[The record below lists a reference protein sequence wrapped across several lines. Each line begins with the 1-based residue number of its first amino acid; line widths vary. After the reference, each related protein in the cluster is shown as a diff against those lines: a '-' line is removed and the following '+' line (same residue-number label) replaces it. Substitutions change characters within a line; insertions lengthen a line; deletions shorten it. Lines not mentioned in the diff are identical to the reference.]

1 MKKKIAILGSTGSI
15 GIQTLDVIRK
25 NKELFTAEILI
36 AGQNSN
42 LLIKQAKTFKPKIV
56 VINDE
61 SKYLYVKKHL
71 KNQKTKVFAGK
82 KEVIN
87 VVKNK
92 SIDTVVSAVVGY
104 SGLEP
109 TISAIKA
116 GKNIALANKETL
128 VVAGELINN
137 LIKKYKVKMYPID
150 SEHSAIY
157 QCILGEEKNKYEKI
171 ILTAS
176 GGPFRGFKLSQ
187 LEKVTPHE
195 ALNHPKWKMGKKISI
210 DSATLMNK
218 GLEVIEAKWLF
229 DIDPSNIE
237 VVIHPEA
244 IIHSMVQFI
253 DGSIKAQLGVPDMKI
268 PIQFALTSPYRLE
281 SNFPRLSLNKKLSLN
296 FEKPDLNTFKNLKLA
311 FQAIKEGGNKP
322 CILNA
327 ANEVVVDSFLK
338 KEIKFLEMSNVI
350 EECLNKIEY
359 IANLNFKDYVEID
372 RKTRI
377 LTKKLIN
384 K

>member
-15 GIQTLDVIRK
+15 GIQTLDVIQK

-61 SKYLYVKKHL
+61 SKYLHVKEHL

-137 LIKKYKVKMYPID
+137 LLKKYKVKMYPID

-244 IIHSMVQFI
+244 IVHSMVQFI

-268 PIQFALTSPYRLE
+268 PIQFALTSPYRIE

-338 KEIKFLEMSNVI
+338 KKIKFLEMSNII

-359 IANLNFKDYVEID
+359 IANLNFEDYVEID

>member
-1 MKKKIAILGSTGSI
+1 LKKKIAILGSTGSI

-244 IIHSMVQFI
+244 IVHSMVQFI

-268 PIQFALTSPYRLE
+268 PIQFALTSPYRIE

>member
-15 GIQTLDVIRK
+15 GIQTLDVIQK

-42 LLIKQAKTFKPKIV
+42 LLIKQAKIFKPKIV

-61 SKYLYVKKHL
+61 SKYLYVKEQL
-71 KNQKTKVFAGK
+71 KNEKTKVFAGK
-82 KEVIN
+82 KEIIN

-244 IIHSMVQFI
+244 IVHSMVQFI

-268 PIQFALTSPYRLE
+268 PIQFALTSPYRIE

-338 KEIKFLEMSNVI
+338 KKIKFLEMSNII

-359 IANLNFKDYVEID
+359 IANLNFEDYVEID

>member
-15 GIQTLDVIRK
+15 GIQTLDVIQK

-42 LLIKQAKTFKPKIV
+42 LLIKQAKSFKPKIV

-61 SKYLYVKKHL
+61 SKYLYVKEHL

-137 LIKKYKVKMYPID
+137 LLKKYKVKMYPID

-229 DIDPSNIE
+229 NIDPSNIE

-244 IIHSMVQFI
+244 IVHSMVQFI

-268 PIQFALTSPYRLE
+268 PIQFALTSPYRIE

-338 KEIKFLEMSNVI
+338 KEIKFLEMSNII

-359 IANLNFKDYVEID
+359 IANLNFEDYVEID

>member
-15 GIQTLDVIRK
+15 GIQTLDVIQK

-42 LLIKQAKTFKPKIV
+42 LLIKQAKSFKPKIV

-61 SKYLYVKKHL
+61 SKYLYVKEHL

-187 LEKVTPHE
+187 LEKVTPQE

-244 IIHSMVQFI
+244 IVHSMVQFI

-268 PIQFALTSPYRLE
+268 PIQFALTSPYRIE

-338 KEIKFLEMSNVI
+338 KKIKFLEMSNII

-359 IANLNFKDYVEID
+359 IANLNFEDYVEID

>member
-15 GIQTLDVIRK
+15 GIQTLDVIQK

-42 LLIKQAKTFKPKIV
+42 LLIKQAKSFKPKIV

-61 SKYLYVKKHL
+61 SKYLYVKEHL

-229 DIDPSNIE
+229 DIEPSNIE

-244 IIHSMVQFI
+244 IVHSMVQFI

-268 PIQFALTSPYRLE
+268 PIQFALTSPYRIE

-338 KEIKFLEMSNVI
+338 KEIKFLEMSNII

-359 IANLNFKDYVEID
+359 IANLNFEDYVEID

>member
-1 MKKKIAILGSTGSI
+1 LKKKIAILGSTGSI
-15 GIQTLDVIRK
+15 GIQTLDVIQK

-42 LLIKQAKTFKPKIV
+42 LLIKQAKSFKPKIV

-61 SKYLYVKKHL
+61 SKYLYVKEHL

-137 LIKKYKVKMYPID
+137 LLKKYKVKMYPID

-244 IIHSMVQFI
+244 IVHSMVQFI

-268 PIQFALTSPYRLE
+268 PIQFALTSPYRIE

-338 KEIKFLEMSNVI
+338 KKIKFLEMSNII

-359 IANLNFKDYVEID
+359 IANLNFEDYVEID

-377 LTKKLIN
+377 LTTKLIN

>member
-1 MKKKIAILGSTGSI
+1 MKKNIAILGSTGSI
-15 GIQTLDVIRK
+15 GIQTLDVIQN
-25 NKELFTAEILI
+25 NKELFNAEILI

-42 LLIKQAKTFKPKIV
+42 LLINQAKVFKPKIV

-61 SKYLYVKKHL
+61 SKYKHIKEEL
-71 KNQKTKVFAGK
+71 KHENIKVYAGK
-82 KEVIN
+82 KEIIN
-87 VVKNK
+87 AVKNK

-109 TISAIKA
+109 TISAIEG

-176 GGPFRGFKLSQ
+176 GGPFKGFKKSQ
-187 LEKVTPHE
+187 LEKVTPNE

-229 DIDPSNIE
+229 NIEPNNIE

-244 IIHSMVQFI
+244 IIHSMVQFR
-253 DGSIKAQLGVPDMKI
+253 DGSVKAQLGVPDMKI
-268 PIQFALTSPYRLE
+268 PIQFALTSPYRLD
-281 SNFPRLSLNKKLSLN
+281 SNFPRLSFNEKLSLN

-338 KEIKFLEMSNVI
+338 NEIKFLEMSDII
-350 EECLNKIEY
+350 EECLNKMEY
-359 IANLNFKDYVEID
+359 IAKLNFEDYVEID
-372 RKTRI
+372 KKARE
-377 LTKKLIN
+377 LTKKLI
-384 K
+384 KK

>member
-42 LLIKQAKTFKPKIV
+42 LLIKQAKSFKPKIV

-61 SKYLYVKKHL
+61 SKYLYVKEHL

-229 DIDPSNIE
+229 DIEPSNIE

-244 IIHSMVQFI
+244 IVHSMVQFI

-268 PIQFALTSPYRLE
+268 PIQFALTSPYRIE

-338 KEIKFLEMSNVI
+338 KKIKFLEMSNII

-359 IANLNFKDYVEID
+359 IANLNFEDYVEID

>member
-244 IIHSMVQFI
+244 IVHSMVQFI

-268 PIQFALTSPYRLE
+268 PIQFALTSPYRIE

-338 KEIKFLEMSNVI
+338 KEIKFLEMSNII

>member
-15 GIQTLDVIRK
+15 GIQTLDVIQK

-42 LLIKQAKTFKPKIV
+42 LLIKQAKSFKPKIV

-61 SKYLYVKKHL
+61 SKYLYVKEHL

-176 GGPFRGFKLSQ
+176 GGPFRGYKLSQ
-187 LEKVTPHE
+187 LEKVTPQE

-244 IIHSMVQFI
+244 IVHSMVQFI

-268 PIQFALTSPYRLE
+268 PIQFALTSPYRIE

-338 KEIKFLEMSNVI
+338 KEIKFLEMSNII

-359 IANLNFKDYVEID
+359 IANLNFEDYVEID

>member
-1 MKKKIAILGSTGSI
+1 LKKKIAILGSTGSI

-229 DIDPSNIE
+229 DIEPSNIE

-244 IIHSMVQFI
+244 IVHSMVQFI

-268 PIQFALTSPYRLE
+268 PIQFALTSPYRIE

-338 KEIKFLEMSNVI
+338 KKIKFLEMSNII

-359 IANLNFKDYVEID
+359 IANLNFEDYVEID

>member
-15 GIQTLDVIRK
+15 GIQTLDVIQK

-42 LLIKQAKTFKPKIV
+42 LLIKQAKSFKPKIV

-61 SKYLYVKKHL
+61 SKYLYVKEHL

-137 LIKKYKVKMYPID
+137 LLKKYKVKMYPID

-187 LEKVTPHE
+187 LEKVTPQE

-229 DIDPSNIE
+229 DIEPSNID

-244 IIHSMVQFI
+244 IVHSMVQFI

-268 PIQFALTSPYRLE
+268 PIQFALTSPYRIE

-338 KEIKFLEMSNVI
+338 KEIKFLEMSNII

-359 IANLNFKDYVEID
+359 IANLNFEDYVEID

>member
-15 GIQTLDVIRK
+15 GIQTLDVIQK
-25 NKELFTAEILI
+25 NKELFTVNILI

-61 SKYLYVKKHL
+61 SKYQYVKEHL

-137 LIKKYKVKMYPID
+137 LIKKFKVKMYPID

-176 GGPFRGFKLSQ
+176 GGPFRGFKLSE

-244 IIHSMVQFI
+244 IVHSMVQFI

-268 PIQFALTSPYRLE
+268 PIQFALTSPYRIE

-338 KEIKFLEMSNVI
+338 KEIKFLEMSNII

-359 IANLNFKDYVEID
+359 IANLNFEDYVEID

>member
-15 GIQTLDVIRK
+15 GIQTLDVIQK
-25 NKELFTAEILI
+25 NKKLFTAEILI

-42 LLIKQAKTFKPKIV
+42 LLIKQAKSFKPKIV

-61 SKYLYVKKHL
+61 SKYLYVKEQL
-71 KNQKTKVFAGK
+71 KNEKTRVFAGK
-82 KEVIN
+82 KEIIN

-244 IIHSMVQFI
+244 IVHSMVQFI

-268 PIQFALTSPYRLE
+268 PIQFALTSPYRIE

-338 KEIKFLEMSNVI
+338 KEIKFLEMSNII

-359 IANLNFKDYVEID
+359 IANLNFEDYVEID

>member
-15 GIQTLDVIRK
+15 GIQTLDVIQK
-25 NKELFTAEILI
+25 NKKLFTAEILI

-42 LLIKQAKTFKPKIV
+42 LLIKQAKSFKPKIV

-61 SKYLYVKKHL
+61 SKYLHVKEHL

-176 GGPFRGFKLSQ
+176 GGPFRGYKLSQ
-187 LEKVTPHE
+187 LEKVTPQE

-244 IIHSMVQFI
+244 IVHSMVQFI

-268 PIQFALTSPYRLE
+268 PIQFALTSPYRIE

-338 KEIKFLEMSNVI
+338 KEIKFLEMSNII

-359 IANLNFKDYVEID
+359 IANLNFEDYVEID

>member
-15 GIQTLDVIRK
+15 GIQTLDVIQK

-42 LLIKQAKTFKPKIV
+42 LLIKQAKIFKPKIV

-61 SKYLYVKKHL
+61 SKYLYVKEQL
-71 KNQKTKVFAGK
+71 KNEKTRVFAGK
-82 KEVIN
+82 KEIIN

-229 DIDPSNIE
+229 DIEPSNIE

-244 IIHSMVQFI
+244 IVHSMVQFI

-268 PIQFALTSPYRLE
+268 PIQFALTSPYRIE

-338 KEIKFLEMSNVI
+338 KEIKFLEMSNII

-359 IANLNFKDYVEID
+359 IANLNFEDYVEID

>member
-15 GIQTLDVIRK
+15 GIQTLDVIQK

-61 SKYLYVKKHL
+61 SKYLHVKEHL

-176 GGPFRGFKLSQ
+176 GGPFRGYKLSQ
-187 LEKVTPHE
+187 LEKVTPQE

-244 IIHSMVQFI
+244 IVHSMVQFI

-268 PIQFALTSPYRLE
+268 PIQFALTSPYRIE

-338 KEIKFLEMSNVI
+338 KEIKFLEMSNII

-359 IANLNFKDYVEID
+359 IANLNFEDYVEID

>member
-244 IIHSMVQFI
+244 IVHSMVQFI

-296 FEKPDLNTFKNLKLA
+296 FEKPDLNTFNNLKLV
-311 FQAIKEGGNKP
+311 FHAIKEGGNKP

-338 KEIKFLEMSNVI
+338 KEIKFLEMSNII

-372 RKTRI
+372 KKTRI

>member
-15 GIQTLDVIRK
+15 GIQTLDVIQK
-25 NKELFTAEILI
+25 NKKLFTAEILI

-42 LLIKQAKTFKPKIV
+42 LLIKQAKSFKPKIV

-61 SKYLYVKKHL
+61 SKYLYVKEHL
-71 KNQKTKVFAGK
+71 KNEKTKVFAGK

-244 IIHSMVQFI
+244 IVHSMVQFI

-268 PIQFALTSPYRLE
+268 PIQFALTSPYRIE

-338 KEIKFLEMSNVI
+338 KEIKFLEMSNII

-359 IANLNFKDYVEID
+359 IANLNFEDYVEID

>member
-1 MKKKIAILGSTGSI
+1 MKKNIAILGSTGSI
-15 GIQTLDVIRK
+15 GIQTLDVIQN
-25 NKELFTAEILI
+25 NKELFNAEILI

-42 LLIKQAKTFKPKIV
+42 LLINQAKVFKPKIV

-61 SKYLYVKKHL
+61 SKYKHIKEEL
-71 KNQKTKVFAGK
+71 KHENIKVYAGK
-82 KEVIN
+82 KEIIN
-87 VVKNK
+87 AVKNK

-109 TISAIKA
+109 TISAIEG

-176 GGPFRGFKLSQ
+176 GGPFKGFKKSQ
-187 LEKVTPHE
+187 LEKVTPNE

-229 DIDPSNIE
+229 NIDPKNIE

-268 PIQFALTSPYRLE
+268 PIQFALTSPYRID
-281 SNFPRLSLNKKLSLN
+281 SNFPRLSFNEKLSLN

-338 KEIKFLEMSNVI
+338 KEIKFLEMSDII
-350 EECLNKIEY
+350 EECLNKMEY
-359 IANLNFKDYVEID
+359 IANLNFEDYVEID
-372 RKTRI
+372 KKTRV

>member
-1 MKKKIAILGSTGSI
+1 LKKKIAILGSTGSI
-15 GIQTLDVIRK
+15 GIQTLDVIQK

-61 SKYLYVKKHL
+61 SKYLHVKEHL

-137 LIKKYKVKMYPID
+137 LLKKYKVKMYPID

-176 GGPFRGFKLSQ
+176 GGPFRGYKLSQ
-187 LEKVTPHE
+187 LEKVTPQE

-244 IIHSMVQFI
+244 IVHSMVQFI

-268 PIQFALTSPYRLE
+268 PIQFALTSPYRIE

-338 KEIKFLEMSNVI
+338 KEIKFLEMSNII

-359 IANLNFKDYVEID
+359 IANLNFEDYVEID

>member
-1 MKKKIAILGSTGSI
+1 MEKKIAILGSTGSI
-15 GIQTLDVIRK
+15 GIQTLDVIQK

-61 SKYLYVKKHL
+61 SKYLYVKEHL
-71 KNQKTKVFAGK
+71 KNQETKVFAGK

-157 QCILGEEKNKYEKI
+157 QCILGEEKNRYEKI

-244 IIHSMVQFI
+244 IVHSMVQFI

-268 PIQFALTSPYRLE
+268 PIQFALTSPYRID
-281 SNFPRLSLNKKLSLN
+281 SNFTRLSFNEKLSLN

-338 KEIKFLEMSNVI
+338 KEIKFLEMSNII

-359 IANLNFKDYVEID
+359 IANLNFEDYVEID

>member
-1 MKKKIAILGSTGSI
+1 LKKKIAILGSTGSI
-15 GIQTLDVIRK
+15 GIQTLDVIQK

-61 SKYLYVKKHL
+61 SKYQYVKEHL

-176 GGPFRGFKLSQ
+176 GGPFRGYKLSQ
-187 LEKVTPHE
+187 LEKVTPQE

-244 IIHSMVQFI
+244 IVHSMVQFI

-268 PIQFALTSPYRLE
+268 PIQFALTSPYRIE

-338 KEIKFLEMSNVI
+338 KEIKFLEMSNII

-359 IANLNFKDYVEID
+359 IANLNFEDYVEID

>member
-1 MKKKIAILGSTGSI
+1 LKKKIAILGSTGSI
-15 GIQTLDVIRK
+15 GIQTLDVIQN
-25 NKELFTAEILI
+25 NKEYFSAEILI

-42 LLIKQAKTFKPKIV
+42 LLIKQAKVFKPKIV

-61 SKYLYVKKHL
+61 SKYQYIKEQLKHERI
-71 KNQKTKVFAGK
+71 KVYAGK
-82 KEVIN
+82 KEIIN
-87 VVKNK
+87 AVKNK
-92 SIDTVVSAVVGY
+92 SVDTVVSAVVGY

-109 TISAIKA
+109 TISAIEA

-157 QCILGEEKNKYEKI
+157 QCILGEEKNKFEKI

-176 GGPFRGFKLSQ
+176 GGPFRGFKKSR
-187 LEKVTPHE
+187 LEKVTPDE

-229 DIDPSNIE
+229 NVDPDNIE
-237 VVIHPEA
+237 VIIHPEA
-244 IIHSMVQFI
+244 IVHSMVQFR

-268 PIQFALTSPYRLE
+268 PIQFALTSPYRLD
-281 SNFPRLSLNKKLSLN
+281 SNFPRLSFKEKLSLN
-296 FEKPDLNTFKNLKLA
+296 FEKPDLYTFKNLKLA
-311 FQAIKEGGNKP
+311 FQAMKEGGNKP

-338 KEIKFLEMSNVI
+338 KEIKFLEMSEII
-350 EECLNKIEY
+350 EECLNKMEY
-359 IANLNFKDYVEID
+359 IANLNFEDYVEVD
-372 RKTRI
+372 TKTRI

>member
-15 GIQTLDVIRK
+15 GIQTLDVIQK

-42 LLIKQAKTFKPKIV
+42 LLIKQAKSFKPKIV

-61 SKYLYVKKHL
+61 SKYLYVKEHL

-229 DIDPSNIE
+229 NIDPSNIE

-244 IIHSMVQFI
+244 IVHSMVQFI

-268 PIQFALTSPYRLE
+268 PIQFALTSPYRIE

-338 KEIKFLEMSNVI
+338 KKIKFLEMSNII

-359 IANLNFKDYVEID
+359 IANLNFEDYVEID

>member
-15 GIQTLDVIRK
+15 GIQTLDVIQK

-61 SKYLYVKKHL
+61 SKYLYVKEHL

-229 DIDPSNIE
+229 DLNQNQIE
-237 VVIHPEA
+237 VVIHPQS
-244 IIHSMVQFI
+244 IIHSAVQFE
-253 DGSIKAQLGVPDMKI
+253 DGSIISQLGLPDMKL
-268 PIQFALTSPYRLE
+268 PIQYALGYPNRIKNSFKRFSFFEY
-281 SNFPRLSLNKKLSLN
+281 SNLS
-296 FEKPDLNTFKNLKLA
+296 FERPDTDTFKNLSLA
-311 FQAIKEGGNKP
+311 YKAMDLGGNAA
-322 CILNA
+322 CVLNA
-327 ANEVVVDSFLK
+327 ANEVAVDGFLNDK
-338 KEIKFLEMSNVI
+338 IGFLNMSDLIDNCLEKINFVKNPSLEDLIESDKE
-350 EECLNKIEY
+350 
-359 IANLNFKDYVEID
+359 
-372 RKTRI
+372 TRI
-377 LTKKLIN
+377 LAKKLL

>member
-15 GIQTLDVIRK
+15 GIQTLDVIQK

-42 LLIKQAKTFKPKIV
+42 LFIKQAKTFKPKIV

-61 SKYLYVKKHL
+61 SKYLYVKEHL

-244 IIHSMVQFI
+244 IVHSMVQFI

-268 PIQFALTSPYRLE
+268 PIQFALTSPYRIE

-338 KEIKFLEMSNVI
+338 KEIKFLEMSNII

-359 IANLNFKDYVEID
+359 IANLNFEDYVEID

>member
-244 IIHSMVQFI
+244 IVHSMIQFV

-268 PIQFALTSPYRLE
+268 PIQFALTSPYRIE

>member
-15 GIQTLDVIRK
+15 GIQTLDVIQK

-42 LLIKQAKTFKPKIV
+42 LLIKQAKSFKPKIV

-61 SKYLYVKKHL
+61 SKYLYVKEHL

-244 IIHSMVQFI
+244 IVHSMVQFI

-268 PIQFALTSPYRLE
+268 PIQFALTSPYRIE
-281 SNFPRLSLNKKLSLN
+281 SNFPRLSLNKHLSLN
-296 FEKPDLNTFKNLKLA
+296 CEKPDLNTFKNLKLA

-338 KEIKFLEMSNVI
+338 KKIKFLEMSNII

-359 IANLNFKDYVEID
+359 IANLNFEDYVEID

>member
-15 GIQTLDVIRK
+15 GIQTLDVIQK

-42 LLIKQAKTFKPKIV
+42 LLIKQAKIFKPKIV
-56 VINDE
+56 VINNE
-61 SKYLYVKKHL
+61 SKYQYVKEHL
-71 KNQKTKVFAGK
+71 KNEKTKVFAGK

-176 GGPFRGFKLSQ
+176 GGPFRGFKLSE

-244 IIHSMVQFI
+244 IVHSMVQFI

-268 PIQFALTSPYRLE
+268 PIQFALTSPYRIE

-338 KEIKFLEMSNVI
+338 KKIKFLEMSNII

-359 IANLNFKDYVEID
+359 IANLNFEDYVEID
-372 RKTRI
+372 KKTRI

>member
-15 GIQTLDVIRK
+15 GIQTLDVIQK

-42 LLIKQAKTFKPKIV
+42 LLIKQAKIFKPKIV

-61 SKYLYVKKHL
+61 SKYLYVKEHL
-71 KNQKTKVFAGK
+71 KNEKTKVFAGK

-244 IIHSMVQFI
+244 IVHSMVQFI

-268 PIQFALTSPYRLE
+268 PIQFALTSPYRIE

-338 KEIKFLEMSNVI
+338 KEIKFLEMSNII

-359 IANLNFKDYVEID
+359 IANLNFEDYVEID

>member
-1 MKKKIAILGSTGSI
+1 MEKKIAILGSTGSI
-15 GIQTLDVIRK
+15 GIQTLDVIQN

-42 LLIKQAKTFKPKIV
+42 LLIKQAKTYKPKIV

-61 SKYLYVKKHL
+61 SKYLYVKEQL
-71 KNQKTKVFAGK
+71 KNEKIKVYAGK
-82 KEVIN
+82 KEIIN
-87 VVKNK
+87 AVKDK
-92 SIDTVVSAVVGY
+92 SVDTVVSAVVGY

-109 TISAIKA
+109 TISAIEA

-137 LIKKYKVKMYPID
+137 LIKKYKAKMYPID

-176 GGPFRGFKLSQ
+176 GGPFKGFKLSQ
-187 LEKVTPHE
+187 LEKITPDE

-229 DIDPSNIE
+229 NIDPSNIE

-244 IIHSMVQFI
+244 IVHSMVQFI

-268 PIQFALTSPYRLE
+268 PIQFALTSPYRID
-281 SNFPRLSLNKKLSLN
+281 SNFTRLSFNEKLSLN

-338 KEIKFLEMSNVI
+338 KEIKFLEMSDII

-359 IANLNFKDYVEID
+359 IANLNFEDYVEID
-372 RKTRI
+372 KKTRD

>member
-1 MKKKIAILGSTGSI
+1 
-15 GIQTLDVIRK
+15 
-25 NKELFTAEILI
+25 
-36 AGQNSN
+36 
-42 LLIKQAKTFKPKIV
+42 
-56 VINDE
+56 
-61 SKYLYVKKHL
+61 
-71 KNQKTKVFAGK
+71 
-82 KEVIN
+82 
-87 VVKNK
+87 
-92 SIDTVVSAVVGY
+92 
-104 SGLEP
+104 
-109 TISAIKA
+109 
-116 GKNIALANKETL
+116 
-128 VVAGELINN
+128 
-137 LIKKYKVKMYPID
+137 
-150 SEHSAIY
+150 
-157 QCILGEEKNKYEKI
+157 
-171 ILTAS
+171 
-176 GGPFRGFKLSQ
+176 
-187 LEKVTPHE
+187 
-195 ALNHPKWKMGKKISI
+195 MGKKISI

-244 IIHSMVQFI
+244 IVHSMVQFI

-268 PIQFALTSPYRLE
+268 PIQFALTSPYRIE

-338 KEIKFLEMSNVI
+338 KEIKFLEMSNII

-359 IANLNFKDYVEID
+359 IANLNFEDYVEID

>member
-1 MKKKIAILGSTGSI
+1 MEKKIAILGSTGSI
-15 GIQTLDVIRK
+15 GIQTLDVIKK

-61 SKYLYVKKHL
+61 SKYLYVKEQL

-87 VVKNK
+87 AVKNK

-109 TISAIKA
+109 TISAIEA

-137 LIKKYKVKMYPID
+137 LIKNYKVKMYPID

-187 LEKVTPHE
+187 LEKVTPNE

-229 DIDPSNIE
+229 NIDPSNIE

-244 IIHSMVQFI
+244 IVHSMVQFI

-268 PIQFALTSPYRLE
+268 PIQFALTSPYRIE
-281 SNFPRLSLNKKLSLN
+281 SNFPRLSLNEKLSLN

-338 KEIKFLEMSNVI
+338 KKIKFLEMSDII

-359 IANLNFKDYVEID
+359 IANLNFEDYVEID

-377 LTKKLIN
+377 LTTKLIN

>member
-15 GIQTLDVIRK
+15 GIQTLDVIQK
-25 NKELFTAEILI
+25 NKKLFTAEILI

-42 LLIKQAKTFKPKIV
+42 LLIKQAKSFKPKIV

-61 SKYLYVKKHL
+61 SKYLYVKEHL
-71 KNQKTKVFAGK
+71 KNQETKVFAGK

-244 IIHSMVQFI
+244 IVHSMVQFI

-268 PIQFALTSPYRLE
+268 PIQFALTSPYRIE

-338 KEIKFLEMSNVI
+338 KEIKFLEMSNII

-359 IANLNFKDYVEID
+359 IANLNFEDYVEID

>member
-1 MKKKIAILGSTGSI
+1 MEKKIAILGSTGSI
-15 GIQTLDVIRK
+15 GIQTLDVIKK

-42 LLIKQAKTFKPKIV
+42 LLIKQAKIFKPKIV

-61 SKYLYVKKHL
+61 SKYLYVKEQL

-87 VVKNK
+87 AVKNK

-109 TISAIKA
+109 TISAIEA

-137 LIKKYKVKMYPID
+137 LIKNYKVKMYPID

-187 LEKVTPHE
+187 LEKVTPNE

-229 DIDPSNIE
+229 NIDPSNIE

-244 IIHSMVQFI
+244 IVHSMVQFI

-268 PIQFALTSPYRLE
+268 PIQFALTSPYRIK
-281 SNFPRLSLNKKLSLN
+281 SNFPRLSLNEKLSLN

-338 KEIKFLEMSNVI
+338 KKIKFLEMSDII

-359 IANLNFKDYVEID
+359 IANLNFEDYVEID

-377 LTKKLIN
+377 LTTKLIN

>member
-15 GIQTLDVIRK
+15 GIQTLDVIQK

-42 LLIKQAKTFKPKIV
+42 LLIKQAKSFKPKIV

-61 SKYLYVKKHL
+61 SKYLHVKEHL

-137 LIKKYKVKMYPID
+137 LLKKYKVKMYPID

-176 GGPFRGFKLSQ
+176 GGPFRGYKLSQ
-187 LEKVTPHE
+187 LEKVTPQE

-244 IIHSMVQFI
+244 IVHSMVQFI

-268 PIQFALTSPYRLE
+268 PIQFALTSPYRIE

-338 KEIKFLEMSNVI
+338 KEIKFLEMSNII

-359 IANLNFKDYVEID
+359 IANLNFEDYVEID